1 MTGQLVGIIAVVAGV
16 LAIFLVLAFIASRIR
31 RVPPNEALII
41 VGRGAGKSEA
51 QMASQRVVVGGRA
64 FVWPVLQQGFAIS
77 LEQRQIGITVEG
89 VDKNRIKIAIK
100 ASINFKVRG
109 DEEGV
114 RRAAQRFLSQQHL
127 LTEIIKESLEG
138 SLRSIV
144 GDMTIE
150 QIISDRKGLS
160 DRVVQSTKTD
170 LSEQGLQVDLL
181 NISDISTPGSDYLA
195 NLGRAEAANAR
206 QLAEVSEAEANRAAE
221 FAVIEAAEQI
231 AVRKK
236 ALDLKKATI
245 KAETDRANAEAD
257 AAGQLARAEQ
267 DRLVAQQE
275 REAMAEKARV
285 EQERLDIEV
294 RKPAEAQAYAEVQ
307 GANARRDANNAATE
321 AEAFKR
327 TTIAGANKT
336 AALQDAEASAESVRR
351 AGEAERDKQVALAA
365 GVEAEGRARAIA
377 IEAQGLAE
385 ATAIDAKA
393 EALRKY
399 GEAALVQELIE
410 RLPDIV
416 RAAAEPIASIQEITI
431 ISTDGASAI
440 TKNVASVL
448 GEGQGVIKQLTGVD
462 INQLISNLA
471 VPVNGALPPARRTP
485 PRRTDVPAPLVELAE
500 TWSRQARP
508 TDLRARRTGGSGFWV
523 AGVVAPEAG
532 SQTHD
537 QPEERQACQAARD
550 GCPALAEPG
559 RLGAEDHLAE
569 ARSAGHHH
577 DEHTLQP
584 PAHVV
589 GRRGL
594 QDALPEHRRDA
605 VGPAGERQRHPCRD
619 DCPDDR
625 PVR

>member
-1 MTGQLVGIIAVVAGV
+1 MELNGQLVGVIAVVAGA
-16 LAIFLVLAFIASRIR
+16 LAIFLVLAFVASRIR
-31 RVPPNEALII
+31 RVPPNEALIV

-51 QMASQRVVVGGRA
+51 QTASQRVVVGGRA

-206 QLAEVSEAEANRAAE
+206 QLAEVSEAEANRASE

-231 AVRKK
+231 AERQK
-236 ALDLKKATI
+236 ALDLKKAAI
-245 KAETDRANAEAD
+245 KAETDKANAEAE

-294 RKPAEAQAYAEVQ
+294 RKPAEATAYAEVQ
-307 GANARRDANNAATE
+307 SANARRDANNAATE

-327 TTIAGANKT
+327 TTIAQANKT
-336 AALQDAEASAESVRR
+336 AALQDAEASAEAVRR

-365 GVEAEGRARAIA
+365 GIEAEGRARAA
-377 IEAQGLAE
+377 AVEAEGLAE
-385 ATAIDAKA
+385 AKATDAKA

-410 RLPDIV
+410 RLPEIV
-416 RAAAEPIASIQEITI
+416 RAAAEPIASIQGMTVV
-431 ISTDGASAI
+431 STDGASAI

-462 INQLISNLA
+462 INSLISGLA
-471 VPVNGALPPARRTP
+471 GPTHGNGAGTAGG
-485 PRRTDVPAPLVELAE
+485 DVA
-500 TWSRQARP
+500 
-508 TDLRARRTGGSGFWV
+508 DKN
-523 AGVVAPEAG
+523 
-532 SQTHD
+532 
-537 QPEERQACQAARD
+537 
-550 GCPALAEPG
+550 
-559 RLGAEDHLAE
+559 
-569 ARSAGHHH
+569 
-577 DEHTLQP
+577 
-584 PAHVV
+584 
-589 GRRGL
+589 
-594 QDALPEHRRDA
+594 
-605 VGPAGERQRHPCRD
+605 
-619 DCPDDR
+619 
-625 PVR
+625 